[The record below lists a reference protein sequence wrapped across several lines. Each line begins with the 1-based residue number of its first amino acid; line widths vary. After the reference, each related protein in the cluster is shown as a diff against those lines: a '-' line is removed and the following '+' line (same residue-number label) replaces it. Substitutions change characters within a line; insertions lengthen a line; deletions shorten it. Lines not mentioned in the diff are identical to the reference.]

1 MFNNPDPAS
10 PPVAEMFKGGLR
22 SHTHV
27 GCSDSL
33 FKEKKKRRPV
43 FILRE
48 RERVQEKEKWSRNRE
63 RRFCTDCR
71 EEEKRGNFSNYQ

>member
-22 SHTHV
+22 SHTHI

-33 FKEKKKRRPV
+33 FKEKKRRPV

-48 RERVQEKEKWSRNRE
+48 RESAGKRE
-63 RRFCTDCR
+63 MEQKQR
-71 EEEKRGNFSNYQ
+71 EEILYRL